1 MVVLGNSN
9 CNSNSNSNSNSIP
22 PTTMTAAVLFLSICS
37 LLIAVPCNG
46 LVSPTT
52 RVGHISCSSI
62 HSKMALSG
70 WFDNWGAGGSGKDDL
85 DEQVRKID
93 FARCVFLCIGEKR
106 QKEKERK
113 ERLDRC
119 MPNRMDGPLLHPL
132 TCRPNVPPLMF
143 LGSVSTTDAL

>member
-1 MVVLGNSN
+1 MVVLGDSD
-9 CNSNSNSNSNSIP
+9 SNSNNHSIP

-62 HSKMALSG
+62 HSKTALSG

-85 DEQVRKID
+85 DEQVRTID
-93 FARCVFLCIGEKR
+93 FAHCVFLCIGEKKTEGEGKKGTTR
-106 QKEKERK
+106 SMHAKPNGRSSLAS
-113 ERLDRC
+113 LD
-119 MPNRMDGPLLHPL
+119 MPSQRSSTH
-132 TCRPNVPPLMF
+132 VPWF
-143 LGSVSTTDAL
+143 RFHH